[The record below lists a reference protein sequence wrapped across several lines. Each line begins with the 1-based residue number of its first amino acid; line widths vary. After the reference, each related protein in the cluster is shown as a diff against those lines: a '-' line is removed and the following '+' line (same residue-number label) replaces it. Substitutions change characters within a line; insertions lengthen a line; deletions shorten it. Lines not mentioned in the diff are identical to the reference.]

1 MYQKKQKTSDH
12 VPVMLDAVLD
22 LLAPKEG
29 EAYLDLTAGYGG
41 HAMAVLAKTKAPQLA
56 TLIDRDS
63 QAISYLQSQPEL
75 KKATIIK
82 SDFASV
88 CRDLVIKGER
98 YDLILADLGVS
109 SPHLNNA
116 KRGFSFRLDG
126 PLDMRM
132 DQDQILTAETIVNKY
147 DEQRLAKILSE
158 YGEEPKARTI
168 AKLIVTNRPHY
179 STTELAGVIAR
190 AWPGHSKAHP
200 ATRSFQAI
208 RIALNDEIS
217 QIEQALALAIE
228 LLKPGGRIVVISFHS
243 LEDRIV
249 KTIFHDASGG
259 RYDAQLELL
268 TKKPIVADD
277 GEIAI
282 NPRARSAKLRA
293 AAKQK

>member
-1 MYQKKQKTSDH
+1 
-12 VPVMLDAVLD
+12 MLDTVLSQ
-22 LLAPKEG
+22 LAPKEG
-29 EAYLDLTAGYGG
+29 ESYLDLTAGYGG
-41 HAMAVLAKTKAPQLA
+41 HAAAVLTETKAPQLA

-63 QAISYLQSQPEL
+63 QAIDYLKSRSEL
-75 KKATIIK
+75 KKAKIIK

-88 CRDLVIKGER
+88 CRDLVVEGQR
-98 YDLILADLGVS
+98 FDLILADLGVS

-116 KRGFSFRLDG
+116 ERGFSFRLDG

-132 DQDQILTAETIVNKY
+132 DQAQILTAETIVNKY
-147 DEQRLAKILSE
+147 DEQRLVKILSE
-158 YGEEPKARTI
+158 YGEEPKARKI
-168 AKLIVTNRPHY
+168 AKLIVANRPHY
-179 STTELAGVIAR
+179 STTELASVIAR

-217 QIEQALALAIE
+217 QIEQALVLAIE

-259 RYDAQLELL
+259 RYDAQLKLL
-268 TKKPIVADD
+268 TKKPITADD
-277 GEIAI
+277 QEIAI